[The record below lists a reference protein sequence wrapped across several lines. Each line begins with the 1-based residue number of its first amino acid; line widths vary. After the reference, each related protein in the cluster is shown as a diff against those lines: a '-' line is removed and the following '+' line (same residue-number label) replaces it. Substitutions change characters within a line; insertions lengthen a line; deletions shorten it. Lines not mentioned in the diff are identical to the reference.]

1 VEETDMNSHNTDS
14 SGLWK
19 HVHGEAEATEAAEL
33 RTRAEADP
41 TLRQELETRKQ
52 LDARFRHLLKVSAQ
66 SPEALEERIG
76 ELWEKGQAPAEAPAT
91 PERAEG
97 RVWIFWRPALVA
109 LAASLMLIVG
119 SITMSPEG
127 LVWMAPGLGVGPAR
141 GAPGEEGRY
150 YSEAELAGFAQTLRQ
165 SVAATYAE
173 REGPSGWIARWSGRQ
188 RHVRP
193 TLRPFPDGRIL
204 ATLEAF
210 RDPRGS
216 PVGSW
221 SESFANA
228 EDFALNAGDWAGLV
242 AEEIIADSSRR
253 N

>member
-1 VEETDMNSHNTDS
+1 MNGNDTGQ

-19 HVHGEAEATEAAEL
+19 HIHGEADAAEAAEL
-33 RTRAEADP
+33 RARAEADE

-52 LDARFRHLLKVSAQ
+52 LNARVRQLLKVSAR

-76 ELWEKGQAPAEAPAT
+76 ELWEQSQAPAAEPAAPEQAT
-91 PERAEG
+91 AR
-97 RVWIFWRPALVA
+97 ILICWRPALVA

-127 LVWMAPGLGVGPAR
+127 LVWMAPGLEAGPAR
-141 GAPGEEGRY
+141 GAPGSEEIF
-150 YSEAELAGFAQTLRQ
+150 YSEAELQGFARTLQQ

-173 REGPSGWIARWSGRQ
+173 RGGPSGWIARWNGRQ

-193 TLRPFPDGRIL
+193 TIRPFPDGRIL
-204 ATLEAF
+204 ATVEAF
-210 RDPRGS
+210 RDPRE
-216 PVGSW
+216 PAVGSW

-242 AEEIIADSSRR
+242 AEEIIAESNRR
-253 N
+253 E